1 MHAKGPAMVTA
12 RYREARWAL
21 LGAQARLDVVMATY
35 REQPTEALLLWKD
48 ICEMRREH
56 YRLEQSST

>member
-1 MHAKGPAMVTA
+1 MTA

-21 LGAQARLDVVMATY
+21 LAAQAHLDATMA
-35 REQPTEALLLWKD
+35 RVHGRPSAALILWAE

-56 YRLEQSST
+56 YRLEQLPS

>member
-1 MHAKGPAMVTA
+1 MTTA

-21 LGAQARLDVVMATY
+21 LAAQAHLDATMA
-35 REQPTEALLLWKD
+35 RVHGRPTDALVLWAE

-56 YRLEQSST
+56 YRLEQLHS